1 MSTLIDPC
9 MPVLQMVL
17 LVYPIF
23 FCVSTYLMVLSN
35 PEAFR
40 KTDYFK
46 CYLLPYIFQN
56 VFSIHLVFATLRQ
69 LHISNA
75 CVCFSKHLLI
85 VRIKSHLMRLA
96 KYIYRS
102 SFVSCYRFVYS
113 LISLLFIFLWTC
125 LVLIWPSKDNAVAN
139 TQHFDICLIWLSTYK
154 YDLNAI
160 NQYPCVCNPRCSRRN
175 VWLTSTWL
183 KTYVS

>member
-17 LVYPIF
+17 LVFPIF

-56 VFSIHLVFATLRQ
+56 VFSIHLVFVTLRQ

-102 SFVSCYRFVYS
+102 SFVSCYRFF
-113 LISLLFIFLWTC
+113 LF
-125 LVLIWPSKDNAVAN
+125 
-139 TQHFDICLIWLSTYK
+139 FDILTVYFS
-154 YDLNAI
+154 LNMFSLDMTI
-160 NQYPCVCNPRCSRRN
+160 KGQRCR
-175 VWLTSTWL
+175 
-183 KTYVS
+183 